1 MIQVNADSFC
11 ETLAFSRSI
20 CIKSINRDYEECEV
34 TEINKTDIEELWDS
48 STVYGE
54 SAAWLESMYETYLS
68 NPDALEEK
76 WRQYFD
82 SIPVRSND
90 HVINGYPS
98 ASLSQEVSPREMR
111 DYFIHYARQ
120 KQTQGVEA
128 QTNFDHEKKQ
138 VHVLQLIN
146 AYRFRG
152 HQIANLNP
160 LDGRR
165 EIEVAELSLGYH
177 ALSENDLD
185 TVFETGS
192 LATKESL
199 PLREIHRIIQ
209 QTYCGTVGTEYMH
222 IMETAE
228 KRWIQQRL
236 ETARGNASLNE
247 VEKINI
253 LQQLTE
259 AEGLERYL
267 HSKYVGQKRF
277 SLEGG
282 ESLIPLLDELVQSA
296 GAQKVKEVV
305 IGMAHRGR
313 LNVLVNIL
321 GKAPHELF
329 SEFDGTKE
337 VKELTG
343 DVKYHQGFSSDMD
356 TPGGPVH
363 LALAFNPS
371 HLEIVAPVVEGSVR
385 ARQWHRGDREGN
397 EVIPVQIHGDAAFS
411 GQGVVMETLQMS
423 QSRGYLTHGTIHII
437 VNNQIGFTTSAQQ
450 DARSTYYCTDIAKMV
465 GAPIFHV
472 NADDPEAV
480 IMVTRIALAFRN
492 KFKKDVV
499 IDMICYR
506 RHGHNEADE
515 PAATQPMMYKKIRAL
530 ESTRAIYAER
540 VIQDEV
546 LTQEQCDIMAKSVRS
561 ILESG
566 KCVVPHKLPDH
577 KADLSTHINWSDYI
591 SDSILLDVDTGVS
604 LTEFRDVAKVFEHL
618 PEGFQLQPRVNK
630 VIADRLKM
638 TAGAL
643 PIDWG
648 YAELMAYGTL
658 LKDGFSVRLS
668 GQDSG
673 RGTFFHRHAVLHNQL
688 DGSSYTPLRQLGDK
702 NSNFRVFDSLLS
714 ELAVLGFEYG
724 FSTTEPKTLVLWEA
738 QFGDFANGAQI
749 VIDQFISAGEHKWG
763 RSSGLVMLLPHGYE
777 GQGAEHSSA
786 RLERFL
792 QLCSVHNMQ
801 VCVPTT
807 PAQMYHLLRR
817 QMVRNCRKPLII
829 MTPKSLLR
837 HKLCVSTLED
847 LTQGQFSWV
856 LPEVDEIDASQ
867 VKRVVICSGKIYY
880 ELLEA
885 RRLNRIHDIV
895 IIRIEQIYPFP
906 GEQLDALLA
915 QHTNTDELIWCQEEP
930 KNQGC
935 WDFIKLRIPALI
947 NERWQLSYA
956 GREPSSA
963 PAVGSAKLH
972 AVEQRNIINTALA
985 IEEDE

>member
-1 MIQVNADSFC
+1 MTDVNKAGMS
-11 ETLAFSRSI
+11 
-20 CIKSINRDYEECEV
+20 
-34 TEINKTDIEELWDS
+34 ELWDS

-54 SAAWLESMYETYLS
+54 SAAWLESMYETYLA
-68 NPDALEEK
+68 NPDKLEAK

-82 SIPVRSND
+82 GIPAKT
-90 HVINGYPS
+90 NGGAVKGYEPVS
-98 ASLSQEVSPREMR
+98 SKREISPREMH
-111 DYFIHYARQ
+111 DYFVNYAQ
-120 KQTQGVEA
+120 HKHALGFEA
-128 QTNFDHEKKQ
+128 QTSFDHEKKQ
-138 VHVLQLIN
+138 VQVLQLIN

-152 HQIANLNP
+152 HQCADLNP
-160 LDGRR
+160 LGGRR
-165 EIEVAELSLGYH
+165 ETEIDELSLDYH
-177 ALSENDLD
+177 GLSGDDLD
-185 TVFETGS
+185 TLFETGS
-192 LATKESL
+192 LAAATNL
-199 PLREIHRIIQ
+199 PLREIHQIVK
-209 QTYCGTVGTEYMH
+209 QTYCGTIGTEYMH
-222 IMETAE
+222 ILETAE

-236 ETARGNASLNE
+236 ETARGHASLNE
-247 VEKINI
+247 IEKINI
-253 LQQLTE
+253 LQQLTD

-282 ESLIPLLDELVQSA
+282 ESLIPLLDELVQYA
-296 GAQKVKEVV
+296 GTNKIKEVV

-321 GKAPHELF
+321 GKTPHELF
-329 SEFDGTKE
+329 SEFEGTKE
-337 VKELTG
+337 VRELTG
-343 DVKYHQGFSSDMD
+343 DVKYHLGFASDMD

-437 VNNQIGFTTSAQQ
+437 INNQIGFTTSAQQ

-480 IMVTRIALAFRN
+480 IMVTRIALEFRN

-499 IDMICYR
+499 IDMVCYR

-515 PAATQPMMYKKIRAL
+515 PSATQPMMYKKIRAL
-530 ESTRAIYAER
+530 DSTKEIY
-540 VIQDEV
+540 VKKIIDDNV
-546 LTQEQCDIMAKSVRS
+546 LTQEQCDTMAHSVRR

-566 KCVVPHKLPDH
+566 QCVVPHKLPEH
-577 KADLSTHINWSDYI
+577 LADMSTHVDWNGFLT
-591 SDSILLDVDTGVS
+591 DSILQDVDTSVP
-604 LTEFRDVAKVFEHL
+604 LAKIREVAEVFERV
-618 PEGFQLQPRVNK
+618 PQDFQLQPRVEK
-630 VIADRLKM
+630 IVADRLKM

-643 PIDWG
+643 SIDWG

-658 LKDGFSVRLS
+658 LKDGFSIRLS

-673 RGTFFHRHAVLHNQL
+673 RGTFFHRHAVLHNQV
-688 DGSSYTPLRQLGDK
+688 DGSSYTPLRELGD
-702 NSNFRVFDSLLS
+702 NNANFRVFDSLLS

-724 FSTTEPKTLVLWEA
+724 FSTTEPETLVLWEA
-738 QFGDFANGAQI
+738 QFGDFANGAQV

-763 RSSGLVMLLPHGYE
+763 RASGLVMLLPHGFE

-786 RLERFL
+786 RLERYL

-801 VCVPTT
+801 VCVPST
-807 PAQMYHLLRR
+807 PAQMFHLLRR

-837 HKLCVSTLED
+837 HKLCVSTLDD
-847 LTQGQFSWV
+847 LTAGTFNWV
-856 LPEVDEIDASQ
+856 LPEVDELDVEQ

-885 RRLNRIHDIV
+885 RRVNRIHDVAIL
-895 IIRIEQIYPFP
+895 RIEQLYPFP

-915 QHTNTDELIWCQEEP
+915 QYVNTNEIMWCQEEP
-930 KNQGC
+930 KNQGA
-935 WDFIKLRIPALI
+935 WDFSKLRIPAFI
-947 NERWQLSYA
+947 NERWQLGYA

-972 AVEQRNIINTALA
+972 AKEQQEIINAALGLNEA
-985 IEEDE
+985 

>member
-1 MIQVNADSFC
+1 MAQI
-11 ETLAFSRSI
+11 T
-20 CIKSINRDYEECEV
+20 
-34 TEINKTDIEELWDS
+34 KTGMSELFNS
-48 STVYGE
+48 STFYGE

-68 NPDALEEK
+68 NPNQLEEK
-76 WRQYFD
+76 WRLYFD
-82 SIPVRSND
+82 ALPVTAKKN
-90 HVINGYPS
+90 NGNAVAATSSESHAREISPK
-98 ASLSQEVSPREMR
+98 EVH
-111 DYFIHYARQ
+111 DYFVSYAQQ
-120 KQTQGVEA
+120 KHMRGFEA
-128 QTNFDHEKKQ
+128 LTSFDHERKQ
-138 VHVLQLIN
+138 VQVLQLIN

-160 LDGRR
+160 LGGRR
-165 EIEVAELSLGYH
+165 EVDVDELSLQYH
-177 ALSENDLD
+177 DLFDSDLD
-185 TVFETGS
+185 TIFETGS
-192 LATKESL
+192 LAVTGGL
-199 PLREIHRIIQ
+199 PLREIHRIIE
-209 QTYCGTVGTEYMH
+209 QTYCGTTGTEYMH

-236 ETARGNASLNE
+236 ETARGQSDLNE
-247 VEKINI
+247 IEKINV
-253 LQQLTE
+253 LQQLTD

-282 ESLIPLLDELVQSA
+282 ESLIPLLDELVQFA
-296 GAQKVKEVV
+296 GTQNIKEVV

-321 GKAPHELF
+321 GKTPNELF
-329 SEFDGTKE
+329 SEFEGTKE

-343 DVKYHQGFSSDMD
+343 DVKYHLGFASDMD

-363 LALAFNPS
+363 LVLAFNPS

-385 ARQWHRGDREGN
+385 ARQWHRGDREGD

-480 IMVTRIALAFRN
+480 IMVTRTALEFRN

-499 IDMICYR
+499 IDMVCYR

-515 PAATQPMMYKKIRAL
+515 PSATQPMMYKKIH
-530 ESTRAIYAER
+530 AIDTTKTIYTKK
-540 VIQDEV
+540 IIDDGV
-546 LTQEQCDIMAKSVRS
+546 LTQQQCETMAHSVRS

-566 KCVVPHKLPDH
+566 ECIVPHKLPESQ
-577 KADLSTHINWSDYI
+577 ADQSTTIDWSGYL
-591 SDSILLDVDTGVS
+591 SDSILKEVDTGVP
-604 LTEFRDVAKVFEHL
+604 LERIREVAKAFEWL
-618 PEGFQLQPRVNK
+618 PEGFQLQPRVEK
-630 VIADRLKM
+630 IVADRLKM

-643 PIDWG
+643 SIDWG

-673 RGTFFHRHAVLHNQL
+673 RGTFFHRHAVLHDQT
-688 DGSSYTPLRQLGDK
+688 DGSSFTPLRELGDNK
-702 NSNFRVFDSLLS
+702 SNFRVFDSLLS

-724 FSTTEPKTLVLWEA
+724 FSTTEPETLVLWEA

-763 RSSGLVMLLPHGYE
+763 RASGLVMLLPHGFE

-786 RLERFL
+786 RLERYL

-801 VCVPTT
+801 VCVPST
-807 PAQMYHLLRR
+807 PAQMYHMLRR
-817 QMVRNCRKPLII
+817 QMVRNCRKPLIV

-837 HKLCVSTLED
+837 HKLCVSTLDD
-847 LTQGQFSWV
+847 LTQGKFNWV
-856 LPEVDEIDASQ
+856 LPELDELDADK

-880 ELLEA
+880 ELLEE
-885 RRLNRIHDIV
+885 RRLNRIDDV
-895 IIRIEQIYPFP
+895 ALLRIEQIYPFP
-906 GEQLDALLA
+906 GDQLDEFLM
-915 QHTNTDELIWCQEEP
+915 QYKNTSELIWCQEEP
-930 KNQGC
+930 KNQGA
-935 WDFIKLRIPALI
+935 WDFVKPRIPALI
-947 NERWQLSYA
+947 SERWQLGYI
-956 GREPSSA
+956 GRQPSSA

-972 AVEQRNIINTALA
+972 AKEQQEIIKQAL
-985 IEEDE
+985 DVTT

>member
-1 MIQVNADSFC
+1 MAR
-11 ETLAFSRSI
+11 T
-20 CIKSINRDYEECEV
+20 
-34 TEINKTDIEELWDS
+34 TNKTSMSELLHGS
-48 STVYGE
+48 AVYGE
-54 SAAWLESMYETYLS
+54 NAAWLESIYEIYLS
-68 NPDALEEK
+68 SPDKLDKK

-82 SIPVRSND
+82 AIPVKSNGHAGNNAD
-90 HVINGYPS
+90 IGIDNPN
-98 ASLSQEVSPREMR
+98 QEISPREMHN
-111 DYFIHYARQ
+111 YFINYAKHKHAQ
-120 KQTQGVEA
+120 KFSA
-128 QTNFDHEKKQ
+128 DISFDHERKQ
-138 VHVLQLIN
+138 VQVLQLIN

-152 HQIANLNP
+152 HQIANINP
-160 LDGRR
+160 LETCR
-165 EIEVAELSLGYH
+165 ETQIAELSLRYH
-177 ALSENDLD
+177 GLSDSDLD
-185 TVFETGS
+185 TLFETGS
-192 LATKESL
+192 LAAAANLS
-199 PLREIHRIIQ
+199 LREIFQIIKK
-209 QTYCGTVGTEYMH
+209 TYCGTIGSEYMH

-236 ETARGNASLNE
+236 ETARGQANFNND
-247 VEKINI
+247 EKINI
-253 LQQLTE
+253 LQQLTD

-282 ESLIPLLDELVQSA
+282 ESLIPLLDELVQFS
-296 GAQKVKEVV
+296 GTQKIKEVV

-321 GKAPHELF
+321 GKTPDELF
-329 SEFDGTKE
+329 SEFEGTKK
-337 VKELTG
+337 VNELTG
-343 DVKYHQGFSSDMD
+343 DVKYHLGFSSDMS

-423 QSRGYLTHGTIHII
+423 QSRGYLTHGTIHVII
-437 VNNQIGFTTSAQQ
+437 NNQIGFTTSAQQ

-472 NADDPEAV
+472 NGDDPEAV
-480 IMVTRIALAFRN
+480 VMVTRIALEFRN

-499 IDMICYR
+499 IDIICYR

-515 PAATQPMMYKKIRAL
+515 PSATQPMMYKKIKALDSTKSIYTKKIIEENILSTNECEVMTQSVREAL
-530 ESTRAIYAER
+530 ESG
-540 VIQDEV
+540 
-546 LTQEQCDIMAKSVRS
+546 QCM
-561 ILESG
+561 
-566 KCVVPHKLPDH
+566 VPHKLQQNEVDS
-577 KADLSTHINWSDYI
+577 STHIDWTKFLT
-591 SDSILLDVDTGVS
+591 DSILKDVDTSVALS
-604 LTEFRDVAKVFEHL
+604 KLREVAKVFEQV
-618 PEGFQLQPRVNK
+618 PEDFQLQPRVEK
-630 VIADRLKM
+630 IMADRLKM
-638 TAGAL
+638 AAGAL
-643 PIDWG
+643 SIDWG

-668 GQDSG
+668 GQDCG
-673 RGTFFHRHAVLHNQL
+673 RGTFFHRHVVLHNQL
-688 DGSSYTPLRQLGDK
+688 DGSSYTPLRELGDN

-724 FSTTEPKTLVLWEA
+724 FSTTEPETLVLWEA
-738 QFGDFANGAQI
+738 QFGDFANGAQV

-763 RSSGLVMLLPHGYE
+763 RASGLVMLLPHGFE

-786 RLERFL
+786 RLERYL

-801 VCVPTT
+801 VCVPST
-807 PAQMYHLLRR
+807 PAQMFHMLRR
-817 QMVRNCRKPLII
+817 QMVRKCRKPLIV

-837 HKLCVSTLED
+837 HKLCVSTLDD
-847 LTQGQFSWV
+847 LTQGKFNWIM
-856 LPEVDEIDASQ
+856 PEIDALDAKK

-885 RRLNRIHDIV
+885 RRLNRIQNIALL
-895 IIRIEQIYPFP
+895 RIEQIYPFP
-906 GEQLDALLA
+906 GEQLDVLLS
-915 QHTNTDELIWCQEEP
+915 QYVNTNELIWCQEEP
-930 KNQGC
+930 KNQGG
-935 WDFIKLRIPALI
+935 WDFSKLRIPALI
-947 NERWQLSYA
+947 NTRWQLAYA

-972 AVEQRNIINTALA
+972 AKQQQELIYQALDISA
-985 IEEDE
+985 

>member
-1 MIQVNADSFC
+1 MAQ
-11 ETLAFSRSI
+11 T
-20 CIKSINRDYEECEV
+20 IKTGMS
-34 TEINKTDIEELWDS
+34 ELWDS
-48 STVYGE
+48 SAFYGE

-68 NPDALEEK
+68 HPDQLEEK
-76 WRQYFD
+76 WRLYFD
-82 SIPVRSND
+82 GLPTKV
-90 HVINGYPS
+90 NGGTGS
-98 ASLSQEVSPREMR
+98 GLAVEALSREISRREISPRETH
-111 DYFIHYARQ
+111 DYFLDYAQQ
-120 KQTQGVEA
+120 KHARGFEA
-128 QTNFDHEKKQ
+128 DTDYDHEKKQ

-152 HQIANLNP
+152 HQVADLNP
-160 LDGRR
+160 LGGRR
-165 EIEVAELSLGYH
+165 EANVDELSLEYH
-177 ALSENDLD
+177 GLSKNDLD

-192 LATKESL
+192 LASMSSL
-199 PLREIHRIIQ
+199 PLRKIHHIIQ
-209 QTYCGTVGTEYMH
+209 QTYCGTIGTEYMH
-222 IMETAE
+222 IMETSE
-228 KRWIQQRL
+228 KRWLQQRL
-236 ETARGNASLNE
+236 ETTRSNANLNE
-247 VEKINI
+247 IEKINI
-253 LQQLTE
+253 LQQLTD

-282 ESLIPLLDELVQSA
+282 ESLIPLLDELVQFA
-296 GAQKVKEVV
+296 GTQKIKEVV

-321 GKAPHELF
+321 GKTPDELF
-329 SEFDGTKE
+329 SEFEGTKE

-343 DVKYHQGFSSDMD
+343 DVKYHLGFASDMD
-356 TPGGPVH
+356 TPGGAVH

-371 HLEIVAPVVEGSVR
+371 HLEIVGPVVEGSVR

-472 NADDPEAV
+472 NGDDPEAV
-480 IMVTRIALAFRN
+480 VMVTRVALEFRN

-499 IDMICYR
+499 IDMVCYR

-515 PAATQPMMYKKIRAL
+515 PSATQPMMYKKIRAL
-530 ESTRAIYAER
+530 ESAREIY
-540 VIQDEV
+540 VKKIVKDNV
-546 LTQEQCDIMAKSVRS
+546 LTQQQCDTMAHSVRK

-566 KCVVPHKLPDH
+566 ECVVPHKLPESQ
-577 KADLSTHINWSDYI
+577 ADSSTHIDWNEYLT
-591 SDSILLDVDTGVS
+591 DSILTEVDTSVS
-604 LTEFRDVAKVFEHL
+604 LVKVRQVAKVFERL
-618 PEGFQLQPRVNK
+618 PEGFQLQPRVEK
-630 VIADRLKM
+630 IVADRLKM

-648 YAELMAYGTL
+648 YAEMLAYGTL
-658 LKDGFSVRLS
+658 LTQGYSIRLS

-673 RGTFFHRHAVLHNQL
+673 RGTFFHRHAVLHNQV
-688 DGSSYTPLRQLGDK
+688 DGSSYVPLRELGNKD
-702 NSNFRVFDSLLS
+702 SNFRVFDSLLS

-738 QFGDFANGAQI
+738 QFGDFANGAQV

-763 RSSGLVMLLPHGYE
+763 RASGLVMLLPHGFE

-786 RLERFL
+786 RLERYL

-801 VCVPTT
+801 VCVPST
-807 PAQMYHLLRR
+807 PAQMFHLLRR
-817 QMVRNCRKPLII
+817 QMVRNCRKPLIV

-837 HKLCVSTLED
+837 HKLCISTLED
-847 LTQGQFSWV
+847 LTEGKFNLV
-856 LPEVDEIDASQ
+856 LPEVDELP
-867 VKRVVICSGKIYY
+867 VEKVRRVVICSGKIYY

-885 RRLNRIHDIV
+885 RRVNRIHDVAIL
-895 IIRIEQIYPFP
+895 RIEQLYPFP
-906 GEQLDALLA
+906 GEQLDVLLT
-915 QHTNTDELIWCQEEP
+915 QYVNTDELIWCQEEP
-930 KNQGC
+930 KNQGG
-935 WDFIKLRIPALI
+935 WDFSKLRIPAFI
-947 NERWQLSYA
+947 NKRWQLDYA

-972 AVEQRNIINTALA
+972 AQQQQAIINMALGLQP
-985 IEEDE
+985 

>member
-1 MIQVNADSFC
+1 MAQ
-11 ETLAFSRSI
+11 T
-20 CIKSINRDYEECEV
+20 
-34 TEINKTDIEELWDS
+34 TKTGMAELWQS
-48 STVYGE
+48 SAIYGE

-68 NPDALEEK
+68 HPDQLEEK
-76 WRQYFD
+76 WRSYFD
-82 SIPVRSND
+82 ALPSK
-90 HVINGYPS
+90 INGRS
-98 ASLSQEVSPREMR
+98 GHGDTVEKLSREISHREISPREMHNYFL
-111 DYFIHYARQ
+111 DYAQQKHAR
-120 KQTQGVEA
+120 GFEA
-128 QTNFDHEKKQ
+128 DIAYDHEKKQ

-152 HQIANLNP
+152 HQIADLNP
-160 LDGRR
+160 LGGRR
-165 EIEVAELSLGYH
+165 EAEIEDLSLEYHELSK
-177 ALSENDLD
+177 ADLD

-192 LATKESL
+192 LAANTSL
-199 PLREIHRIIQ
+199 SLRKIYQILQE
-209 QTYCGTVGTEYMH
+209 TYCGTIGSEYMH
-222 IMETAE
+222 IMETSE
-228 KRWIQQRL
+228 KRWLQRRL
-236 ETARGNASLNE
+236 ETAHGNAGLNE
-247 VEKINI
+247 IEKINI
-253 LQQLTE
+253 LQQLTD

-282 ESLIPLLDELVQSA
+282 ESLIPLLDELVQYA
-296 GAQKVKEVV
+296 GKLKIKEVV

-321 GKAPHELF
+321 GKAPDELF
-329 SEFDGTKE
+329 SEFEGTKE

-343 DVKYHQGFSSDMD
+343 DVKYHLGFSSDMD

-371 HLEIVAPVVEGSVR
+371 HLEIVGPVVEGSVR
-385 ARQWHRGDREGN
+385 ARQWHRGDRKGN

-423 QSRGYLTHGTIHII
+423 QSRGYLTHGTVHII

-480 IMVTRIALAFRN
+480 IKVTRIALEFRN

-499 IDMICYR
+499 IDMVCYR

-515 PAATQPMMYKKIRAL
+515 PSATQPMMYKKIRAL
-530 ESTRAIYAER
+530 ESTRELYVRKVVAEN
-540 VIQDEV
+540 V
-546 LTQEQCDIMAKSVRS
+546 LTQEQCDIMAHSVRR

-566 KCVVPHKLPDH
+566 ECVVPHKLPES
-577 KADLSTHINWSDYI
+577 KADLSTHIDWSGYLTE
-591 SDSILLDVDTGVS
+591 SVLKDVDTSVS
-604 LTEFRDVAKVFEHL
+604 LAKVRKVAEVFERL
-618 PEGFQLQPRVNK
+618 PEGFQLQPRVEK
-630 VIADRLKM
+630 IVADRLKM

-643 PIDWG
+643 AIDWG

-658 LKDGFSVRLS
+658 LTEGYSIRLS

-688 DGSSYTPLRQLGDK
+688 DGTSYVPLRELGDD

-738 QFGDFANGAQI
+738 QFGDFANGAQV

-763 RSSGLVMLLPHGYE
+763 RASGLVMLLPHGFE

-786 RLERFL
+786 RLERYL

-801 VCVPTT
+801 VCVPST
-807 PAQMYHLLRR
+807 PAQMFHLLRR
-817 QMVRNCRKPLII
+817 QMVRKCRKPLIV

-847 LTQGQFSWV
+847 LTKGTFSWV
-856 LPEVDEIDASQ
+856 LPEIDELQAEQ
-867 VKRVVICSGKIYY
+867 VRRVIICSGKIYY

-885 RRLNRIHDIV
+885 RRINRIHDIA
-895 IIRIEQIYPFP
+895 ILRIEQIYPFP

-915 QHTNTDELIWCQEEP
+915 QYINTNELIWCQEEP
-930 KNQGC
+930 KNQGG
-935 WDFIKLRIPALI
+935 WDFSKLRIPAFI
-947 NERWQLSYA
+947 NKRWQLDYA

-972 AVEQRNIINTALA
+972 AKQQQAVINTALG
-985 IEEDE
+985 IVEE

>member
-1 MIQVNADSFC
+1 MAQ
-11 ETLAFSRSI
+11 T
-20 CIKSINRDYEECEV
+20 
-34 TEINKTDIEELWDS
+34 TKTGMSELWQS
-48 STVYGE
+48 SAIYGE

-68 NPDALEEK
+68 HPDQLEEK
-76 WRQYFD
+76 WRLYFD
-82 SIPVRSND
+82 ALPSK
-90 HVINGYPS
+90 INGRS
-98 ASLSQEVSPREMR
+98 GHGDAVEKLSREISHREISPREMHNYFL
-111 DYFIHYARQ
+111 DYAQQKHAR
-120 KQTQGVEA
+120 GFDA
-128 QTNFDHEKKQ
+128 DIAYDHEKKQ

-152 HQIANLNP
+152 HQVANLNP
-160 LDGRR
+160 LGGRR
-165 EIEVAELSLGYH
+165 EAEIDDLSLEYHELSKT
-177 ALSENDLD
+177 DLD

-192 LATKESL
+192 LAANASL
-199 PLREIHRIIQ
+199 SLRKIYQILQE
-209 QTYCGTVGTEYMH
+209 TYCGTIGSEYMH
-222 IMETAE
+222 IMETTE
-228 KRWIQQRL
+228 KRWLQQRL
-236 ETARGNASLNE
+236 ETARGNAGLNE
-247 VEKINI
+247 IEKINI
-253 LQQLTE
+253 LQQLTD

-282 ESLIPLLDELVQSA
+282 ESLIPLLDELVQYA
-296 GAQKVKEVV
+296 GTLKIKEVV

-321 GKAPHELF
+321 GKTPDELF
-329 SEFDGTKE
+329 SEFEGTKE

-343 DVKYHQGFSSDMD
+343 DVKYHLGFASDMD

-371 HLEIVAPVVEGSVR
+371 HLEIVGPVVEGSVR

-423 QSRGYLTHGTIHII
+423 QSRGYLTHGTVHII

-480 IMVTRIALAFRN
+480 IRVTRIALEFRN

-499 IDMICYR
+499 IDMVCYR

-515 PAATQPMMYKKIRAL
+515 PSATQPMMYKKIRAL
-530 ESTRAIYAER
+530 ESTRELYVKKIVREN
-540 VIQDEV
+540 V
-546 LTQEQCDIMAKSVRS
+546 LTQEQCDIMAHSVRR

-566 KCVVPHKLPDH
+566 ECVVPHKLPES
-577 KADLSTHINWSDYI
+577 KADLSTHIDWNGYLT
-591 SDSILLDVDTGVS
+591 DSVLKDVDTSVS
-604 LTEFRDVAKVFEHL
+604 LAKIRQVAEVFERL
-618 PEGFQLQPRVNK
+618 PEGFQLQPRVEK
-630 VIADRLKM
+630 IVADRLKM

-643 PIDWG
+643 SIDWG

-658 LKDGFSVRLS
+658 LTEGYSIRLS

-688 DGSSYTPLRQLGDK
+688 DGTSYVPLRELGDD

-738 QFGDFANGAQI
+738 QFGDFANGAQV

-763 RSSGLVMLLPHGYE
+763 RASGLVMLLPHGFE

-786 RLERFL
+786 RLERYL

-801 VCVPTT
+801 VCVPST
-807 PAQMYHLLRR
+807 PAQMFHLLRR
-817 QMVRNCRKPLII
+817 QMVRKCRKPLIV

-837 HKLCVSTLED
+837 HKLCISTLED
-847 LTQGQFSWV
+847 LTEGTFSWV
-856 LPEVDEIDASQ
+856 LPEIDELQAEE
-867 VKRVVICSGKIYY
+867 VRRVIVCSGKIYY

-885 RRLNRIHDIV
+885 RRVNRIHDIA
-895 IIRIEQIYPFP
+895 ILRIEQIYPFP

-915 QHTNTDELIWCQEEP
+915 QYTNTNELIWCQEEP
-930 KNQGC
+930 KNQGG
-935 WDFIKLRIPALI
+935 WDFSKLRIPAFI
-947 NERWQLSYA
+947 NKRWQLDYA
-956 GREPSSA
+956 GRGPSSA

-972 AVEQRNIINTALA
+972 AKQQQEIINTALGLV
-985 IEEDE
+985 EE